1 MEAGVPVRCWQK
13 PSMTLH
19 LGRIAGREAGR
30 IAGREALQT
39 GGSSLHALGR
49 ESWPGLRVPSS
60 LEGPVFPVAEFL
72 CILLFVI
79 LGALWYLFSRH
90 FLLTKH

>member
-19 LGRIAGREAGR
+19 LGRIAGGEAF
-30 IAGREALQT
+30 QS